1 MRLPETPSDQ
11 NGERP
16 ETANALAPTLLCD
29 PHPAEMDL
37 KTQIDVNRRG
47 FIRNATGASLGLFA
61 APTALSWL
69 AVPQKAE
76 AAVTPVKALAFVDT
90 YTTNTS
96 ADLTVAGNAAVR
108 ALSGMDRLWKTGTA
122 WNTGTPLAADI
133 LRANMRYCA
142 EVTAARTDA
151 EAREAFIYDRQDQSY
166 ASIGGL
172 GPLADLYRTG
182 AKAVTSIT
190 SAPDGTPATTI
201 SDSVPAGAPA
211 GSATGAGST
220 SSDLGLVVTL
230 VNTLRGNYA
239 SGNPSKNSYLYPRP
253 WRMTEDSTVVD
264 TGSTDSLGYPVY
276 TSDVV
281 VAPQLLRQRSTTPAT
296 DSGFPSGHTNAFYL
310 ASLALA
316 YAVPERFQELV
327 ASASKLA
334 NTRIT
339 AGMHSPVDVIGGRTL
354 ATALAAATLA
364 DPANAA
370 LKAAARAQAA
380 AYFQTQTGSTADT
393 LYAFAHSAGV
403 DTDPYA
409 DREANEDAVTRRL
422 TYILPRHGRDIALTV
437 PKGAEVL
444 LETRLPYL
452 DADQRREVL
461 RSTALRSGYTL
472 PDADDQ
478 YTAEQW
484 GRLDLFAAA
493 DGYAAFDSDVTV
505 TMNAADG
512 GFSAADAWRNDIEGC
527 GGLTKQGTGTLT
539 LSGVNSYT
547 GGTTVAAGVLTAA
560 SHQALGHGD
569 VRVGGGTLRLQPN
582 RGGVSVRGSVALAA
596 GTTLAVTL
604 RRGGPAALE
613 VSGRVALGGGAV
625 LAIHLDGPV
634 AGDRDITLPVI
645 DTRSLQGQFASITVD
660 ADGYQAV
667 PVYTHQGLSV
677 RITRN

>member
-1 MRLPETPSDQ
+1 
-11 NGERP
+11 
-16 ETANALAPTLLCD
+16 
-29 PHPAEMDL
+29 MDL
-37 KTQIDVNRRG
+37 KTQSSVNRRG
-47 FIRNATGASLGLFA
+47 FIRNATGASIGLFA

-69 AVPQKAE
+69 VLPQKAE

-96 ADLTVAGNAAVR
+96 ADLTVTGNAGVR

-122 WNTGTPLAADI
+122 WNTGAPAADAADI

-142 EVTAARTDA
+142 RITGSRTDA

-190 SAPDGTPATTI
+190 SAPDGTPATLI
-201 SDSVPAGAPA
+201 NEGVPAGAPA

-220 SSDLGLVVTL
+220 TSDLGLVVTL

-239 SGNPSKNSYLYPRP
+239 SGNPSKAAYQYPRP

-264 TGSTDSLGYPVY
+264 TGTVDAWGFPVY
-276 TSDVV
+276 KSDVL
-281 VAPQLLRQRSTTPAT
+281 VAPQLLLQRSTTPAT
-296 DSGFPSGHTNAFYL
+296 DGGFPSGHTNAFHL

-380 AYFQTQTGSTADT
+380 AYFQAQTGTTADT
-393 LYAFAHSAGV
+393 LYAFAHAAGV

-409 DREANEDAVTRRL
+409 DREANAAAVTPRL
-422 TYILPRHGRDIALTV
+422 TYILPRHGRDTPLTV

-452 DADQRREVL
+452 DADQCRAVL
-461 RSTALRSGYTL
+461 RSTALPSGYTL

-484 GRLDLFAAA
+484 GRLNLFAAA
-493 DGYAAFDSDVTV
+493 DGYGTFESDVTV
-505 TMNAADG
+505 AMDAADG
-512 GFSAADAWRNDIEGC
+512 GFSAADAWRNDIDGC

-569 VRVGGGTLRLQPN
+569 VRVDGGTLRLQPN
-582 RGGVSVRGSVALAA
+582 RGGVVVRGSVALAA
-596 GTTLAVTL
+596 GATLAVTL
-604 RRGGPAALE
+604 RRGGSAALE
-613 VSGRVALGGGAV
+613 VSGRVALGRGAV
-625 LAIHLDGPV
+625 LSIHLDGV
-634 AGDRDITLPVI
+634 DTGSLRGGDLTLPVI

-660 ADGYQAV
+660 AAGYRAV

-677 RITRN
+677 RITRH